1 MDIAK
6 SRNFLLKE
14 NTELDEMAK
23 IQGNLKSAIEKV
35 IADNPD
41 ANGLPLKK
49 LIRADSA
56 VQDALDGEDL
66 YDNQLNKFITA
77 LKGEREVGPRG
88 RKAGGS
94 TDAKQ
99 DIDSEVSTGSAAK
112 LSSIIEPEGE
122 EEEEDIIDTWNTPEE
137 EDTEIE
143 REPSKRDIKKASAG
157 LGIQDTN
164 IDQANAFKNI
174 ITKKVDKIE
183 PHPPN
188 ERAKSVDMGA
198 LKQFISKPEVVK
210 ALTVPTIRS
219 LVSSIIG

>member
-23 IQGNLKSAIEKV
+23 IQGDLKSAIEKV
-35 IADNPD
+35 ITDNPEVI
-41 ANGLPLKK
+41 GLPLKK
-49 LIRADSA
+49 LIRADTS
-56 VQDALDGEDL
+56 VQNALDGEDL
-66 YDNQLNKFITA
+66 YDNQLNKFIA
-77 LKGEREVGPRG
+77 AQKGEREVGSRG
-88 RKAGGS
+88 RKPGGS

-99 DIDSEVSTGSAAK
+99 DIDSEVSTGAAAK

-122 EEEEDIIDTWNTPEE
+122 EEEDIIDTWNTPEE
-137 EDTEIE
+137 ENETEA
-143 REPSKRDIKKASAG
+143 EPSARDIKKASAG
-157 LGIQDTN
+157 LGVQDTD

-183 PHPPN
+183 ALPPN